1 MHKKK
6 IIQITMVL
14 LVSTGLGLGA
24 YHADQKNNT
33 QYVEN
38 ENLPQAPSCGT
49 DVADTES
56 EYIADTES
64 DYIADNIEVPALG
77 VDISQVQTLENT
89 DVPAVVSAD
98 ESTNQSAD
106 QQGQSSLTAVNQVK
120 ATGAPPS
127 SYDSRNYG
135 YITSAKNQGDDNTCW
150 AYSAA
155 GVAETDMLAGGKLLD
170 GAISSVGNTDFSEDH
185 LTYFFYHMPQDPMGN
200 TDGDATTPNGSYRDV
215 GGNHVFTT
223 FALADWYGFADETKT
238 ADMQVYSTAD
248 GEVDDWKNKSPSL
261 SDYPDSVHMQNAYWI
276 NLATDVSN
284 VKKMIQEYGSVAI
297 SMYYNS
303 YYLNSTTGG
312 YYDNIH
318 TGVNH
323 AVQVVGWDDNYS
335 RSNFKTAPSADGAW
349 LAKFS
354 YGTTFGN
361 EGYVWISY
369 EDAALK
375 SATAKAF
382 VFDFES
388 ADNYDNIYQ
397 YDGSAGAYMDNTTND
412 TGYRIP
418 SGYSIA
424 NVFTV
429 PEDNATGYQKLSA
442 VSFALYATSVD
453 YSVQIYK
460 NPVDASDPTS
470 GTALLASPKTGTT
483 SFVGY
488 YTISLAS
495 EEEPILTNGDTFS
508 VVVTLAKSGG
518 EDISY
523 FVDKTYENGKPVS
536 WIGFTN
542 AVSNGQSFAMQSGGW
557 QDLASSGATT
567 RIKAFTDD
575 YQVDAE
581 SMKIS
586 VEKKTL
592 WNGDTTQL
600 KVQILPENA
609 SYQTP
614 DWSSSDTDVV
624 TVDQNGLLTAI
635 GAGTAVVTATAKD
648 NSGLSSSC
656 VVTVQQPVER
666 VEKENGSGS
675 IVCTLN
681 QTVAMQLKLYPEN
694 TDLSSVYFQS
704 MNPAVATVDASGQIT
719 GHGVGVATI
728 QVYSAYN
735 NELLLSCDVNVQAQT
750 TDDTIQM
757 NDSTGGVQMVES
769 DSVQSATK
777 SVKAPRTGDES
788 SEGSWLLLMAVGM
801 LAAVVEGRKL
811 FRR

>member
-1 MHKKK
+1 MHTKK

-14 LVSTGLGLGA
+14 LVSAGLGLVA
-24 YHADQKNNT
+24 YPADQRSNT

-38 ENLPQAPSCGT
+38 DNLLQAPSCGT

-56 EYIADTES
+56 GNIADTES
-64 DYIADNIEVPALG
+64 DYITDNIEVPALG
-77 VDISQVQTLENT
+77 ADISQAQILENT
-89 DVPAVVSAD
+89 AASEDASAHTSANQ
-98 ESTNQSAD
+98 STDQSAD
-106 QQGQSSLTAVNQVK
+106 QQGQSSLTAYSQVK
-120 ATGAPPS
+120 AAGEPPS

-135 YITSAKNQGDDNTCW
+135 YITSAKDQGDDNTCW

-155 GVAETDMLAGGKLLD
+155 GVAETDMIAGGKLLE
-170 GAISSVGNTDFSEDH
+170 GAISTAGNTDFSEDH

-223 FALADWYGFADETKT
+223 FALADWYGLADETKT
-238 ADMQVYSTAD
+238 ADMQVYSNVD
-248 GEVDDWKNKSPSL
+248 GEVDDWKNQSPSL
-261 SDYPDSVHMQNAYWI
+261 SEYPDSVHMQKAYWI
-276 NLATDVSN
+276 NLATDASN

-297 SMYYNS
+297 SMYYSN

-312 YYDNIH
+312 YYNNIFS
-318 TGVNH
+318 GVNH
-323 AVQVVGWDDNYS
+323 AVQVIGWDDNYS

-354 YGTTFGN
+354 YGTTYGN

-369 EDAALK
+369 EDAALNTL
-375 SATAKAF
+375 TAKAF

-397 YDGSAGAYMDNTTND
+397 YDGSAGAYIDNATND

-418 SGYSIA
+418 SGNSIA

-429 PEDNATGYQKLSA
+429 PEDNATGYQKLAA

-453 YSVQIYK
+453 YSIQIYK
-460 NPVDASDPTS
+460 NPVDASNPTS

-488 YTISLAS
+488 YTIPL

-523 FVDKTYENGKPVS
+523 FVDKSYENGKPIS
-536 WIGFTN
+536 WISFTN
-542 AVSNGQSFAMQSGGW
+542 AVSAGQSFAMQSGGW
-557 QDLASSGATT
+557 QDLASSGATA

-575 YQVDAE
+575 YQVAAE

-586 VEKKTL
+586 AGKKTL
-592 WNGDTTQL
+592 WKGDTAQL
-600 KVQILPENA
+600 NVQILPTNA
-609 SYQTP
+609 SYQTAN
-614 DWSSSDTDVV
+614 WSSSDTAVV
-624 TVDQNGLLTAI
+624 TIDQNGLLTAT

-648 NSGLSSSC
+648 NSGLSSAC
-656 VVTVQQPVER
+656 AVTVQQPVER
-666 VEKENGSGS
+666 VESGS
-675 IVCTLN
+675 IVCILN
-681 QTVAMQLKLYPEN
+681 QTVPMQLKLYPEN
-694 TDLSSVYFQS
+694 TDLGSVYFQS
-704 MNPAVATVDASGQIT
+704 LNPSVATVDASGQIT

-750 TDDTIQM
+750 TDNTMQM
-757 NDSTGGVQMVES
+757 NNSTGGVQMVES

-788 SEGSWLLLMAVGM
+788 SEGNWLLLLAVGM
-801 LAAVVEGRKL
+801 LVAVVEGRKL
-811 FRR
+811 LHR